1 MHRSNNVG
9 LARLFDNLVGAQQ
22 ERFRDREAERLGGR
36 QIDDEIELGR
46 LSFGD
51 LHFAALW

>member
-9 LARLFDNLVGAQQ
+9 LARLFDQLVGAQR
-22 ERFRDREAERLGGR
+22 ERLKDRQAERLGSG

-51 LHFAALW
+51 LH